1 MLDLG
6 VRYTLLVIYLV
17 LSDNSF
23 SKELEPVDLTLT
35 TLEMLGM
42 FTSVVLIN
50 DTFILVL
57 VMKIVAVLEV
67 LKFLICVAL
76 AVHLALSFNSLA
88 KLCLAIFLLSV
99 YSVSGGFKCW
109 YGYHIISPPRE
120 PILSNPRGNDT
131 TIHMDSYNENQGPLS
146 VAYQCQKEQR
156 QEWNYHRVSEDQ
168 VSCSEEDQLFEQASA
183 SSHCQPFHPRVSSRF
198 AENATLTALSSLQS
212 ESSQERRRSI
222 VEPVSRKLE
231 AQDHNTAPSA
241 RLPFQTYPHFHP
253 RTRYLQSTLLDV
265 TVRSAIILTTLEL
278 VLAIHF
284 IFIALD
290 VGLSLNRDIL
300 FPALA
305 SIGLFVTLKLT
316 LIQIRAV
323 FLVAPSS
330 LFAIILRFFSV
341 LECENC
347 IDARTMSLIH
357 ILSISLQF
365 LNLCAHLAVP
375 IAMVSQY
382 IELRCRK
389 CTCCG
394 LSECLRNEVALGSL
408 EYLPYSEWKHKK
420 LSAPNNLRL

>member
-1 MLDLG
+1 MVNFSTVVLTSGLTITHIAQGSGCMHSHVLSPTHFSSSACQGTLGLYRSSTNYSSDNMFAKDQLFSTERWILLFMLDLG

-99 YSVSGGFKCW
+99 CSVSGGFKCW

-168 VSCSEEDQLFEQASA
+168 VSCSEEDQLFEQ
-183 SSHCQPFHPRVSSRF
+183 VSPQY
-198 AENATLTALSSLQS
+198 A
-212 ESSQERRRSI
+212 
-222 VEPVSRKLE
+222 
-231 AQDHNTAPSA
+231 
-241 RLPFQTYPHFHP
+241 
-253 RTRYLQSTLLDV
+253 QSTV
-265 TVRSAIILTTLEL
+265 IEV
-278 VLAIHF
+278 
-284 IFIALD
+284 
-290 VGLSLNRDIL
+290 
-300 FPALA
+300 
-305 SIGLFVTLKLT
+305 SI
-316 LIQIRAV
+316 
-323 FLVAPSS
+323 
-330 LFAIILRFFSV
+330 
-341 LECENC
+341 
-347 IDARTMSLIH
+347 
-357 ILSISLQF
+357 
-365 LNLCAHLAVP
+365 
-375 IAMVSQY
+375 
-382 IELRCRK
+382 
-389 CTCCG
+389 
-394 LSECLRNEVALGSL
+394 
-408 EYLPYSEWKHKK
+408 
-420 LSAPNNLRL
+420 